1 MTTIVIAD
9 DHKLL
14 RGILRTLLDAEPGLD
29 VVGEASDGW
38 EALRIAKEHQ
48 PDIAICDLRM
58 ERMDGIELTRKLQ
71 GLSPATRVI
80 ILTMYADP
88 VYVAQA
94 MEAGASAYVLKGTDI
109 GDLVQAIRE
118 VTSGNRYLSPSLSGN
133 Q

>member
-58 ERMDGIELTRKLQ
+58 DRMDGIELTRKLQ